1 MMVTR
6 KLRRA
11 TGRYFHWC
19 PACRELHP
27 LPDKWSFNGNVER
40 PSFSPSFRQHTTR
53 GECHYTIADGQIHFY
68 ADSYH
73 GREDIVTMPNF
84 PTQDDQR

>member
-19 PACRELHP
+19 PACLELHA
-27 LPDKWSFNGNVER
+27 LPDKWTFNGNIER
-40 PSFSPSFRQHTTR
+40 PSFSPSFRQNSGR
-53 GECHYTIADGQIHFY
+53 GDCHYIITGGQIHFCG
-68 ADSYH
+68 DSYH
-73 GREDIVTMPNF
+73 GREDIVDMVDIPS
-84 PTQDDQR
+84 PEEQR